1 MKNLFFSRVGNIT
14 IKLYLK
20 QIMLG
25 KKNLVDRT
33 GNFFLVEGSFEDYKS
48 TPTVILTE
56 INMLPLKTEMK
67 LKGGDAPFFF
77 KFPANAYF
85 LCYL

>member
-1 MKNLFFSRVGNIT
+1 MTDHFGILNEKSKKEFEVQSQGTFFWWGGPLR
-14 IKLYLK
+14 L
-20 QIMLG
+20 M
-25 KKNLVDRT
+25 
-33 GNFFLVEGSFEDYKS
+33 S
-48 TPTVILTE
+48 TPTVTLSE

-67 LKGGDAPFFF
+67 LKGEDAPFFF